1 MLAKFPQSD
10 PPGDPV
16 PALLGLEFL
25 LTHRASLTLWRPPQ
39 RGSISVP

>member
-1 MLAKFPQSD
+1 LLAKFPKSD

-25 LTHRASLTLWRPPQ
+25 LAYQAEFHLPLPPQ
-39 RGSISVP
+39 DGALRLP